1 MSGTD
6 FISPHAQAEA
16 AAEILRTTV
25 AVRER
30 AKQLLSRARQGES
43 PWFIVDDGFLESAAS
58 EIVAATRRRY
68 PKLHIPL
75 HSRWRHFEA
84 GGVDRKA
91 QLDRLLAHLPRPLR
105 GHAMIDLAFV
115 SVLLDAGA
123 GPEWKYVEPATGQT
137 FTRSEGLAVA
147 SFHAFVAGLFSSDKD
162 HPLRADSA
170 GLRGLVT
177 DHLASAFQVSEANPL
192 VGRRGACHPAQAAGR
207 GHVASNPKHSAKT
220 AGPAACSTTMISP
233 LGPDVPPTADVTA
246 HDILSEIL
254 MTLSGIWPS
263 GNSIA
268 TVPLGDCW
276 RHSAVRGE
284 GLSDGWMP
292 FHKLSQWLT
301 YSLIEPFEWSGVTV
315 LKLDELTALPEYRNG
330 GLLIDS
336 GLLRLRDES
345 AAQEIWQPGDE
356 IVVEWRALTVALMD
370 EVAHAVRH
378 AAAIERSAAAAGL
391 RAGRRHLGRRA
402 RAGAAASQRPAAAA
416 RWSATGRCFEEQ
428 QGNKNGQP
436 PPDRTSAGTAQA
448 HVDAQEGGQHQQ
460 LPAPAQRAGDAD
472 GLRSDARHGR
482 CRKSRSRRR
491 WRR

>member
-1 MSGTD
+1 MRGTD
-6 FISPHAQAEA
+6 FISAQTQAEA
-16 AAEILRTTV
+16 AAALLRTTV

-30 AKQLLSRARQGES
+30 ARQLLSRARHGES
-43 PWFIVDDGFLESAAS
+43 RWFVVDDGFLEAAAGDV
-58 EIVAATRRRY
+58 VAATRRRY

-91 QLDRLLAHLPRPLR
+91 ELDRLLAPLPRPLR
-105 GHAMIDLAFV
+105 GHAMIDLVFV

-123 GPEWKYVEPATGQT
+123 GAEWKYVEPATGQT

-147 SFHAFVAGLFSSDKD
+147 SFHAFMSGMFSSDKD

-177 DHLASAFQVSEANPL
+177 DHLRAAFQVSEHNPL
-192 VGRRGACHPAQAAGR
+192 VGIDERAILLRRFGEVLAEQPEAFGEDARPSGLFDMT
-207 GHVASNPKHSAKT
+207 V
-220 AGPAACSTTMISP
+220 SP

-254 MTLSGIWPS
+254 MTLSDIWPS
-263 GNSIA
+263 GNFVG

-276 RHSAVRGE
+276 RHQAVRGE

-315 LKLDELTALPEYRNG
+315 RRIDELTALPEYRNG
-330 GLLIDS
+330 GLMIDS
-336 GLLRLRDES
+336 GLLRLRDPS
-345 AAQEIWQPGDE
+345 AAAEIWQPGDE

-370 EVAHAVRH
+370 EVARSVRQQLRLS
-378 AAAIERSAAAAGL
+378 ETQLPLPCVLEGGSWAAGREL
-391 RAGRRHLGRRA
+391 
-402 RAGAAASQRPAAAA
+402 
-416 RWSATGRCFEEQ
+416 
-428 QGNKNGQP
+428 
-436 PPDRTSAGTAQA
+436 
-448 HVDAQEGGQHQQ
+448 
-460 LPAPAQRAGDAD
+460 AQRLRGGLPPLQVASD
-472 GLRSDARHGR
+472 GTVF
-482 CRKSRSRRR
+482 
-491 WRR
+491 